1 MKPQQ
6 HALETTF
13 TTKAPRL
20 LRNAWTKKRFAIP
33 QTIALLRALPRDDVH
48 FSDVVRALATRIRI
62 SITATGDE
70 HIPPDGPLVVVANHP
85 FPLID
90 FYSLGARVEAR
101 RRNRK
106 VRVVV
111 DASSKPLTELHNL
124 LAFVGTSEE
133 ERVDFWA
140 ENKKFLNDGGALIIF
155 PAGQTNFRESG
166 NLPRETTWKA
176 GALKLAAS
184 SNAILLPAYVGA
196 HTTGF
201 YNVLRR
207 LLPREVVQPLN
218 LREAHT
224 QGASVT
230 IAFGAPLETRDMTPS
245 LLRQAVYD
253 VGAAKFRSDE

>member
-1 MKPQQ
+1 MKDQQ
-6 HALETTF
+6 HALEATF

-20 LRNAWTKKRFAIP
+20 LRNAWTKRRFAIP
-33 QTIALLRALPRDDVH
+33 QTIALLRALPKDDVH
-48 FSDVVRALATRIRI
+48 FSDVVRALATRIQL
-62 SITATGDE
+62 SITATGEE

-90 FYSLGARVEAR
+90 FYSLGARVEAQR
-101 RRNRK
+101 SNRK

-124 LAFVGTSEE
+124 LAFVGSSEDD
-133 ERVDFWA
+133 RANFWI
-140 ENKKFLNDGGALIIF
+140 ENRTFLDDGGALIIF

-166 NLPRETTWKA
+166 NVPRETPWKA

-184 SNAILLPAYVGA
+184 SNAVLLPAYVGA
-196 HTTGF
+196 HTTGL
-201 YNVLRR
+201 YNALRR

-224 QGASVT
+224 QGALVT
-230 IAFGAPLETRDMTPS
+230 IAFGAPLETQGMTPS

-253 VGAAKFRSDE
+253 VGAATFRTEE